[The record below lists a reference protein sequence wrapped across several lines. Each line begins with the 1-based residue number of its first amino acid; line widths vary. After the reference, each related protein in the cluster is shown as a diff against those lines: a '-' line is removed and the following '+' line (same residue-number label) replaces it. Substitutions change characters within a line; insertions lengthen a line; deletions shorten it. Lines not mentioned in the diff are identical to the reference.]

1 MFHHIM
7 VNLTGSS
14 HKKCHLLLVK
24 CCAFPLAS
32 QGRGLEHGRF
42 EQGFSETGL
51 FMMVNVYVH
60 KYIYIYIHTYTHT
73 IYICGDFLYIYMPF
87 SGVCAHL
94 RNLDKHW
101 EQVNGLV
108 EPWGQWPTL
117 GIGYWL
123 VNNNGKMVVHMWLI

>member
-60 KYIYIYIHTYTHT
+60 KCMYIYIYIHTYTHT
-73 IYICGDFLYIYMPF
+73 IYICGDFLYIYICPSPGYVPI
-87 SGVCAHL
+87 SGIWKNIGNRSMESL
-94 RNLDKHW
+94 NL
-101 EQVNGLV
+101 EVNGQLWGLV
-108 EPWGQWPTL
+108 TGW
-117 GIGYWL
+117 
-123 VNNNGKMVVHMWLI
+123 

>member
-60 KYIYIYIHTYTHT
+60 KCMYIYIYIHTYIYTHY
-73 IYICGDFLYIYMPF
+73 IYIYIYMWRFP
-87 SGVCAHL
+87 VL
-94 RNLDKHW
+94 RGMCPSPEFGKTL
-101 EQVNGLV
+101 GT
-108 EPWGQWPTL
+108 GQWAR
-117 GIGYWL
+117 
-123 VNNNGKMVVHMWLI
+123 

>member
-60 KYIYIYIHTYTHT
+60 KCIYIYIYIHTYTHT
-73 IYICGDFLYIYMPF
+73 IYIYIYICGDFLYIYIYIYIYMPF

-94 RNLDKHW
+94 RNLEKHW

-108 EPWGQWPTL
+108 EP
-117 GIGYWL
+117 
-123 VNNNGKMVVHMWLI
+123 